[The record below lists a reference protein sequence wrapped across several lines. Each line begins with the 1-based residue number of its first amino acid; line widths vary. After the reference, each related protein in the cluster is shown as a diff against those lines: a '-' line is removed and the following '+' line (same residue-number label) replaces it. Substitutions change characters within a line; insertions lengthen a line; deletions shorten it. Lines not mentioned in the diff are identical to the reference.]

1 MSESSQTTK
10 SGRSTRSK
18 AKIESSQI
26 IKDAIP
32 VTTIQASNL
41 KPVTAAEK
49 KGKKK
54 TAEKK
59 KEIIKVSDAI

>member
-18 AKIESSQI
+18 ARIESSQI
-26 IKDAIP
+26 IKDAVP
-32 VTTIQASNL
+32 VTTIQPSNL
-41 KPVTAAEK
+41 KPVAAAEK

-59 KEIIKVSDAI
+59 KEIIK